1 MKLKNIAIGVA
12 IVAAIAGC
20 ATVSGLTDNLR
31 ADANLP
37 AEAVN
42 RLYAASRAD
51 LIAGYQKG
59 TNPIAADYPDWK
71 ATATAPA
78 APGVHSGRYMMTYVN
93 EIGHADYIKYSS
105 QNPAMPIGTL
115 IAKESFTVKREG
127 EFRPGPLFT
136 MEKVSL
142 EDAPDTGGWL
152 YGRVNTD
159 GSKMR
164 TSQKFCHSCHEAFST
179 QDSLGYPVKQVRLD
193 YVAPVA
199 GAPVAAVATGDAAK
213 GKDVFATCASCHE
226 VGPGAANAFGPVLN
240 DIIGREA
247 GAYAGYSYSAGL
259 KAAREKGLVWDE
271 QRLFEWLEDP
281 SQFVKTYNGD
291 DSLSSK
297 MPIGFAD
304 ETTRNDVIAYL
315 ATLSGE
321 N

>member
-1 MKLKNIAIGVA
+1 MNLKNTAIGAAA
-12 IVAAIAGC
+12 IALIAGC
-20 ATVSGLTDNLR
+20 ATVSGFTDSLR
-31 ADANLP
+31 ADANLS

-42 RLYAASRAD
+42 DLYAASRAD

-59 TNPIAADYPDWK
+59 PNPIAADYPTWK

-105 QNPAMPIGTL
+105 QNPVMPTGTL
-115 IAKESFTVKREG
+115 IAKESFTVKGEG

-136 MEKVSL
+136 MEKVGL
-142 EDAPDTGGWL
+142 EDSQDTDGWL
-152 YGRVNTD
+152 YGRVNTN

-164 TSQKFCHSCHEAFST
+164 TSQKFCHSCHKAFST
-179 QDSLGYPVKQVRLD
+179 QDALGYPAKQVRLD
-193 YVAPVA
+193 YVEPVA
-199 GAPVAAVATGDAAK
+199 GAPVTAVAIGDAVK

-226 VGPGAANAFGPVLN
+226 VGPGASNAFGPVLN
-240 DIIGREA
+240 NIVGREA

-259 KAAREKGLVWDE
+259 KAARDKGLIWDE

-291 DSLSSK
+291 DSVSSK
-297 MPIGFAD
+297 MPIGFED